1 MGRMLDALKAL
12 ENRTQEKAPAPIA
25 PPRAAEPPVTAEL
38 PILPEPQ
45 AVEPRAVEP
54 LPSIAPVA
62 VKPIVVP
69 APLPILTPSPILT
82 TRKESAPTRD
92 EPTLVVTADMQ
103 SSTAWIDLP
112 KVPWACALPTTNDL
126 SDAYFDLA
134 ERMGEQLAENY
145 CNVVLFATPDR
156 FSDAGFSLTQLAQAV
171 ALQSPGDVLLVDG
184 DLIGRRLSKSVCPG
198 NQGLVEVMLGVAQWS
213 DVVHTTNQACIDFV
227 SCGQA
232 QVPTLE
238 RSQFGWGALRPQYRA
253 VLIGLSEVP
262 RPETNWLAA
271 RCDAVYLVLARRHTQ
286 RQAASAATSALR
298 ACGANLVGCIVTED

>member
-1 MGRMLDALKAL
+1 V
-12 ENRTQEKAPAPIA
+12 APIVL
-25 PPRAAEPPVTAEL
+25 PRAAESQRPLEL
-38 PILPEPQ
+38 PYDVESSPPLA
-45 AVEPRAVEP
+45 AVVAK
-54 LPSIAPVA
+54 PSSE
-62 VKPIVVP
+62 P
-69 APLPILTPSPILT
+69 APLPILTPTPVIAI
-82 TRKESAPTRD
+82 REEPKPVAASA
-92 EPTLVVTADMQ
+92 TLP
-103 SSTAWIDLP
+103 STAWIDLP
-112 KVPWACALPTTNDL
+112 KVPRACALPTISEL
-126 SDAYFDLA
+126 SDSYFDLV

-156 FSDAGFSLTQLAQAV
+156 FSDAGFSLTQLAQVV

-198 NQGLVEVMLGVAQWS
+198 NQGLVEVMLGVAQWP
-213 DVVHTTNQACIDFV
+213 DVVHTTNLACIDFV

-238 RSQFGWGALRPQYRA
+238 RSQFGWEALRPQYRA

-298 ACGANLVGCIVTED
+298 ACGANLVGCVVTED